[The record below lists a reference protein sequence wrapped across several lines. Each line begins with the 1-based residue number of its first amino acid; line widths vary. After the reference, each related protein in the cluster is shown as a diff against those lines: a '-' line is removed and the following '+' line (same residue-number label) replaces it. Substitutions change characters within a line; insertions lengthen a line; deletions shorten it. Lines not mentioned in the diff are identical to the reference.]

1 MKEDRSGGELFYS
14 FVLPVNSALTAV
26 RAVLMDTHTQGLTDN
41 VLSPTDNSCLANKN

>member
-26 RAVLMDTHTQGLTDN
+26 HAVLDTHTQGLTDN
-41 VLSPTDNSCLANKN
+41 VLSPTLAWLIKTEN